1 MVMITIFLILLVAVF
16 ATVAYVTEPTEGDK
30 RTRERLASLDR
41 RPGLD
46 DRKDDIVKQV
56 TFSSVPSI
64 DRFLRT
70 NQIAIRLQL
79 MLDQAKLPWTV
90 GRFCFFSAVL
100 IVIGATLGNW
110 WIPAGVFAWIP
121 GIMLGAIPLVWVLYR
136 RAARFRRFNLMLP
149 DAIDL
154 MSRALRAGHA
164 LPSALA
170 MVAEETSEPLGPEF
184 RRTADELNY
193 GLPFREALL
202 NLERRFPVRDLRFL
216 VTAILVQK
224 ESGGNLVALLD
235 KSAAVLR
242 ARIHLTQ
249 KVRIFTAQGRLTGVI
264 LMALP
269 FICFIALNLVSP
281 GYTKPLFENEMGRKM
296 VYGMVASLAVGLF
309 MIRRIIRIKV

>member
-1 MVMITIFLILLVAVF
+1 MWA
-16 ATVAYVTEPTEGDK
+16 
-30 RTRERLASLDR
+30 
-41 RPGLD
+41 
-46 DRKDDIVKQV
+46 
-56 TFSSVPSI
+56 
-64 DRFLRT
+64 
-70 NQIAIRLQL
+70 
-79 MLDQAKLPWTV
+79 
-90 GRFCFFSAVL
+90 
-100 IVIGATLGNW
+100 
-110 WIPAGVFAWIP
+110 
-121 GIMLGAIPLVWVLYR
+121 LYR

-170 MVAEETSEPLGPEF
+170 MVAEEMSEPLGPEF

-216 VTAILVQK
+216 VSAILVQK

-249 KVRIFTAQGRLTGVI
+249 KVRIFTAQGRMTGVI

-269 FICFIALNLVSP
+269 FVCFIALNLVSP
-281 GYTKPLFENEMGRKM
+281 GYTKPLFENEIGRKM